1 MTILI
6 LLIFFLLGTIFGS
19 LYNVLIY
26 RLPRGESVVYP
37 NSKCPHCGHKIKP
50 YENIPILSYIFLR
63 GRCSACKNKIS
74 MRYPIVEALTG
85 FYFAL
90 CAYAFYIKNNEN
102 LSILNI
108 PDAVKTIEALLFGSI
123 LIVQS
128 FIDLD
133 WFILL
138 DSFNYAGIVFGVLF
152 SLSGYGFV
160 DIKSSILGILFG
172 GLIPFLIYYIY
183 LKVRKMEGLG
193 IGDIKL
199 LAMIGAFGG
208 IWMVLGAMFFG
219 SVIGLSISIPTII
232 KNKNM
237 QYYIP
242 FGPFLSIGAMLWMF
256 LDRGILVDHGILVD
270 RGILVGIFIERVL
283 WN

>member
-1 MTILI
+1 MTAFVL
-6 LLIFFLLGTIFGS
+6 FASFLLGTICGS
-19 LYNVLIY
+19 LFNVLIY

-37 NSKCPHCGHKIKP
+37 GSRCPSCGHKIKP
-50 YENIPILSYIFLR
+50 YENIPIISYFFLK
-63 GRCSACKNKIS
+63 GRCSSCKTRIPF
-74 MRYPIVEALTG
+74 RYPLVEAITG

-90 CAYAFYIKNNEN
+90 CVYAFYIKNNPD
-102 LSILNI
+102 LSVLNI
-108 PDAVKTIEALLFGSI
+108 GDLLKTLEAIVFGSI

-138 DSFNYAGIVFGVLF
+138 DSFNYGGLVLGLLF

-199 LAMIGAFGG
+199 LAMIGSYGG
-208 IWMVLGAMFFG
+208 PYMVLGAMFFG
-219 SVIGLSISIPTII
+219 SVIGLLVSIPTIV

-242 FGPFLSIGAMLWMF
+242 FGPFLSIGAILWMF
-256 LDRGILVDHGILVD
+256 FGST
-270 RGILVGIFIERVL
+270 IEKVL
-283 WN
+283 WI

>member
-1 MTILI
+1 MTILV
-6 LLIFFLLGTIFGS
+6 LLISFVLGSIFGS
-19 LYNVLIY
+19 LFNVLIY
-26 RLPRGESVVYP
+26 RLPRGESAVYP
-37 NSKCPHCGHKIKP
+37 NSRCPHCGHHIKP
-50 YENIPILSYIFLR
+50 YENIPILSYIFLK
-63 GRCSACKNKIS
+63 GKCSACKNKIS
-74 MRYPIVEALTG
+74 IRYPIVEALTG

-90 CAYAFYIKNNEN
+90 CVYAFYIKNN
-102 LSILNI
+102 
-108 PDAVKTIEALLFGSI
+108 PDLLLINTKDIVKTVEAILFGSI

-138 DSFNYAGIVFGVLF
+138 DSFNYGGILLGLLF

-160 DIKSSILGILFG
+160 DVKSSIIGILFG

-208 IWMVLGAMFFG
+208 IWMVLGTMFFG
-219 SVIGLSISIPTII
+219 SVIGLLVSIPTIL

-237 QYYIP
+237 QFYIP
-242 FGPFLSIGAMLWMF
+242 FGPFLSIGAILWMF
-256 LDRGILVDHGILVD
+256 FGKV
-270 RGILVGIFIERVL
+270 IERVL
-283 WN
+283 WT

>member
-1 MTILI
+1 MTIFI
-6 LLIFFLLGTIFGS
+6 LLISFVLGTIFGS
-19 LYNVLIY
+19 LFNVLIY
-26 RLPRGESVVYP
+26 RLPRNESVVYP
-37 NSKCPHCGHKIKP
+37 GSKCPSCGHKIKA
-50 YENIPILSYIFLR
+50 YENIPIISYIFLK
-63 GRCSACKNKIS
+63 GRCSSCKTKIPF
-74 MRYPIVEALTG
+74 RYPIVEALTG

-90 CAYAFYIKNNEN
+90 CVYAFYIKNNPD

-108 PDAVKTIEALLFGSI
+108 KDIVKTIEALMFGSI

-138 DSFNYAGIVFGVLF
+138 DSFNYGGLAIGLLF
-152 SLSGYGFV
+152 SLTPYGFV

-172 GLIPFLIYYIY
+172 GLLPFSIYYIY

-208 IWMVLGAMFFG
+208 VYMVLGAMFFG
-219 SVIGLSISIPTII
+219 SVIGLLISIPTII

-242 FGPFLSIGAMLWMF
+242 FGPFLSIGAIIWMF
-256 LDRGILVDHGILVD
+256 LGNQ
-270 RGILVGIFIERVL
+270 IERAL
-283 WN
+283 WI

>member
-6 LLIFFLLGTIFGS
+6 LLIFFLLGAIFGS

-90 CAYAFYIKNNEN
+90 CVYAFYIKNNEN
-102 LSILNI
+102 LSVLNI
-108 PDAVKTIEALLFGSI
+108 KDAVKTIEALLFGSI

-160 DIKSSILGILFG
+160 DIKSSILGILSG

-219 SVIGLSISIPTII
+219 SVIGLLVSIPTII

-242 FGPFLSIGAMLWMF
+242 FGPFLSIGAIIWMF
-256 LDRGILVDHGILVD
+256 LDRGILVGK
-270 RGILVGIFIERVL
+270 FIERVL
-283 WN
+283 WT

>member
-1 MTILI
+1 MTILV
-6 LLIFFLLGTIFGS
+6 LLISFVLGSIFGS
-19 LYNVLIY
+19 LFNVLIY
-26 RLPRGESVVYP
+26 RLPMGESVVYP
-37 NSKCPHCGHKIKP
+37 NSRCPHCGHCIKP
-50 YENIPILSYIFLR
+50 YENIPILSYIFLK
-63 GRCSACKNKIS
+63 GKCSTCKNKIS
-74 MRYPIVEALTG
+74 IRYPIVEALAG
-85 FYFAL
+85 FYFSL
-90 CAYAFYIKNNEN
+90 CVYAFYIKNNPD

-108 PDAVKTIEALLFGSI
+108 KDVVKTIEAVLFGSI
-123 LIVQS
+123 LIIQS

-138 DSFNYAGIVFGVLF
+138 DSFNYGGILLGMLF

-172 GLIPFLIYYIY
+172 GLIPFSIYYIH

-208 IWMVLGAMFFG
+208 PYMVLGSMFFG
-219 SVIGLSISIPTII
+219 SVIGLLISIPTIL

-242 FGPFLSIGAMLWMF
+242 FGPFLSMGAILWMF
-256 LDRGILVDHGILVD
+256 FGKV
-270 RGILVGIFIERVL
+270 IERVL
-283 WN
+283 WT

>member
-1 MTILI
+1 MTILV
-6 LLIFFLLGTIFGS
+6 LLISFVLGSIFGS
-19 LYNVLIY
+19 LFNVLIY

-37 NSKCPHCGHKIKP
+37 NSRCPHCGHRIKP
-50 YENIPILSYIFLR
+50 YENIPILSYIFLK
-63 GRCSACKNKIS
+63 GKCSACKNKIS
-74 MRYPIVEALTG
+74 IRYPIVEALTG
-85 FYFAL
+85 FYFSL
-90 CAYAFYIKNNEN
+90 CVYAFYIKNNPD

-108 PDAVKTIEALLFGSI
+108 KDIVKTIEAVLFGSI

-138 DSFNYAGIVFGVLF
+138 DSFNYGGILLGLLF
-152 SLSGYGFV
+152 SLTPYGFV

-172 GLIPFLIYYIY
+172 GLLPFLIYYIY

-208 IWMVLGAMFFG
+208 VYMVLGAMFFG
-219 SVIGLSISIPTII
+219 SVIGLLVSIPTIL

-242 FGPFLSIGAMLWMF
+242 FGPFLSMGAILWMF
-256 LDRGILVDHGILVD
+256 FGKV
-270 RGILVGIFIERVL
+270 IERVL
-283 WN
+283 WT